1 MTLLALFG
9 AVTAILGIKEGSV
22 RDGGAVMDTW
32 IAAGWA
38 WGQDMLDREPAAPE
52 AAPVAAQPA
61 PAAAPATAPAAA
73 AATPAAPAA
82 APQS

>member
-9 AVTAILGIKEGSV
+9 AVTAVLGVKEGSV
-22 RDGGAVMDTW
+22 EDGGAVMDTW

-38 WGQDMLDREPAAPE
+38 WGQDMLDREPTAPE

-61 PAAAPATAPAAA
+61 PAAAPAAPA
-73 AATPAAPAA
+73 PAPTAPAA